1 MGMRPEVT
9 RQDRKGPPCL
19 VNPSEVEFARLLDY
33 YRIEWVY
40 EPRSFPLRW
49 DEQGKVLEAFAP
61 DFYLPDEDL
70 YIELTTMRQSL
81 INRKNRKL
89 RLLRELY
96 PEINVKLICRGD
108 YEALLA
114 KYGIDEEKAA
124 EAAEDGE

>member
-1 MGMRPEVT
+1 
-9 RQDRKGPPCL
+9 

-49 DEQGKVLEAFAP
+49 DEDGRLLEAFAP
-61 DFYLPDEDL
+61 DFYLPQEDL

-81 INRKNRKL
+81 VNRKNRKL

-96 PEINVKLICRGD
+96 PEINVKLIYRGD
-108 YEALLA
+108 YQALLA
-114 KYGIDEEKAA
+114 KYGIEEAA
-124 EAAEDGE
+124 PAAEDAE